1 MEVGPT
7 AGGIAALLVAATL
20 LTGIAG
26 FATHNSR
33 VRPWLAVLF
42 GINAGKGHVS
52 RDTLRAVQPID
63 IMLLLLAGVTFT
75 AFWPVSGTDHVV
87 WMTLAIVQ
95 PLLGIA
101 ILLATRLLGRS
112 GLMGGALVLSILM
125 VVDSPWA
132 AAGWLGATAST
143 LLLAGD
149 FGTTGSPRRPL
160 AWVLA
165 VGYAGLVVWFGWVAA
180 LLLA

>member
-1 MEVGPT
+1 MELGRTV
-7 AGGIAALLVAATL
+7 GGIASLLVALTL
-20 LTGIAG
+20 LAGIAG
-26 FATHNSR
+26 FATHNKR

-63 IMLLLLAGVTFT
+63 IMLLLLAGVTYA
-75 AFWPVSGTDHVV
+75 AFWPGPGTEHMV
-87 WMTLAIVQ
+87 WMILAIAQ

-125 VVDSPWA
+125 VVDSAWA

-149 FGTTGSPRRPL
+149 FATTGSPRRPL
-160 AWVLA
+160 AGVLA